1 MHVWCFMDT
10 PQLTM
15 NLRLCYEI
23 FSDVL
28 QVYGCYLPLL
38 FLHLKIIILYWTINA
53 SRRKRNH
60 VAEIHDVYSRLISLF
75 IESGVGK
82 EYNYESMKLFL
93 FEQFSVLWLL
103 KFINSHWIENS
114 VDVKFSIQSL
124 QYSCMVKIIRFIR
137 TGLLECDENLQLKS
151 KFIIA

>member
-1 MHVWCFMDT
+1 MLSPFAFPAFKDNYSILNNQRVTKKAKPRCRDT
-10 PQLTM
+10 RCL
-15 NLRLCYEI
+15 
-23 FSDVL
+23 FSFD
-28 QVYGCYLPLL
+28 
-38 FLHLKIIILYWTINA
+38 F
-53 SRRKRNH
+53 S
-60 VAEIHDVYSRLISLF
+60 F